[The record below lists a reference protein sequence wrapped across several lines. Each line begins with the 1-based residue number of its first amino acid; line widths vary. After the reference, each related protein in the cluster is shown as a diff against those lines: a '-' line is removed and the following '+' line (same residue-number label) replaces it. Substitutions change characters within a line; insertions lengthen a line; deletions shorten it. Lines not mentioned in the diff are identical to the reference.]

1 MRLGER
7 ARWLI
12 ALAGIPLWLALPLVF
27 REGWRAKQ
35 SFQRCEVTF
44 AGRSDDC
51 FSDYIPVFEVMMEV
65 LVVPFLILVMLYP
78 FARFAFSLYSP
89 PSEGRR
95 LKWRLGMSSGAAA
108 AWPVLQGI
116 AVGGAAWALWRM
128 LTYPFV
134 GALLP
139 FHLYWGAFALWFGLG
154 ALVGLLDERGANAA

>member
-12 ALAGIPLWLALPLVF
+12 ALAGVPLWLALPLIF
-27 REGWRAKQ
+27 HEGRIAKG
-35 SFQRCEVTF
+35 SLHLCDPTST
-44 AGRSDDC
+44 GPDGC
-51 FSDYIPVFEVMMEV
+51 PTDYIPVLEVMLEV
-65 LVVPFLILVMLYP
+65 LVLPFLILVMLYP

-95 LKWRLGMSSGAAA
+95 LKWRLGMSAGAAA

-116 AVGGAAWALWRM
+116 AIGGAAWALWRM

-134 GALLP
+134 GALWP

-154 ALVGLLDERGANAA
+154 ALIGLLDERRANAA

>member
-12 ALAGIPLWLALPLVF
+12 ALAGVPLWLALPLIF
-27 REGWRAKQ
+27 H
-35 SFQRCEVTF
+35 
-44 AGRSDDC
+44 AGRIAKESVHHCDPTSTGSDGC
-51 FSDYIPVFEVMMEV
+51 YSDYIPVLEAMLEV
-65 LVVPFLILVMLYP
+65 LVVPVLVLAMLYP

-89 PSEGRR
+89 PSGGRR
-95 LKWRLGMSSGAAA
+95 LRWRLGMSAGAAA

-128 LTYPFV
+128 LTYPLV
-134 GALLP
+134 GALWP

-154 ALVGLLDERGANAA
+154 ALVGLLDERSASSA